1 MRSNMSISK
10 NVRNVAIII
19 LLAALIYA
27 SHAAD
32 VAYSFI
38 TQLIS
43 LAFLAAFAWIAS
55 RQYREHRVTLH
66 SLGTRNRTLL
76 YGAIGVVA
84 LTLSATSR
92 LWATGLGT
100 IAWLVLLAGSGYAGY
115 VVFSSAR
122 EY

>member
-1 MRSNMSISK
+1 MSINK
-10 NVRNVAIII
+10 NIRNAVIVV
-19 LLAALIYA
+19 LLATLIYA

-32 VAYSFI
+32 IAYSFI
-38 TQLIS
+38 SQLIS
-43 LAFLAAFAWIAS
+43 LAFLAAFAWIAA
-55 RQYREHRVTLH
+55 RQYRDHRITLH
-66 SLGTRNRTLL
+66 SLGTRNRMIL

-92 LWATGLGT
+92 LWDTGLGT
-100 IAWLVLLAGSGYAGY
+100 IAWLVLLAGSAYAGY

>member
-1 MRSNMSISK
+1 MHIDK
-10 NVRNVAIII
+10 NVRNVAIIF

-32 VAYSFI
+32 VAYGFI

-43 LAFLAAFAWIAS
+43 LAFLAALAFVGS
-55 RQYREHRVTLH
+55 RLYREHRISLH
-66 SLGTRNRTLL
+66 SLGSRNRWLL

-84 LTLSATSR
+84 LTLSATNR

-100 IAWLVLLAGSGYAGY
+100 IAWLALLAGSAYAVY
-115 VVFSSAR
+115 VVFRSAR

>member
-1 MRSNMSISK
+1 MPHVNIDK
-10 NVRNVAIII
+10 NVRNVAIIF

-32 VAYSFI
+32 VAYGFV

-43 LAFLAAFAWIAS
+43 LAFLAALAFVGS
-55 RQYREHRVTLH
+55 RLYREHRVSLH
-66 SLGTRNRTLL
+66 SLGARNRWLL

-84 LTLSATSR
+84 LTLSATNR

-100 IAWLVLLAGSGYAGY
+100 IAWLVLLGACAYAAY
-115 VVFSSAR
+115 VVFRSAR